1 MWVRLVLTLPWL
13 TFLDMWMCVCV
24 AGIDLGEYVDVCT
37 CIYIYIYRYCMYW
50 HACVNVSMHVYRRTR
65 CRDCIP

>member
-1 MWVRLVLTLPWL
+1 MGATGTNSSMVDVSGYV
-13 TFLDMWMCVCV
+13 DVCVCV